1 MRMFRILSI
10 LIACLSVF
18 AVSHAQDPAGIWLNT
33 DQGLPSNEVYSL
45 VQDQQGFIWL
55 GTDAGLF
62 RYNGNRF
69 IPYKSSFQSS
79 RALSGLTL
87 SPSGRIYCY
96 SFNGQLFYVQ
106 GDSLVQL
113 KLLDSRIAQL
123 QQDTNNGVW
132 ICGKDGLYHYD
143 EKANR
148 LHAYEDI
155 DGNGKPDSIPHVS
168 SIYVKKDNV
177 LFLAAY
183 GVRLLKDGVIHSLRP
198 KGYTKDFPGQQLL
211 SAGPGDPLLLSM
223 QDNPPMIY
231 TGGELQFLNEPALDA
246 ALLKRK
252 ITFTRSDAK
261 GKYYIGSYTGLIVYD
276 RPAHTVEVLFPHLP
290 VSDVLIDQQGQW
302 WVSTLSNGILRI
314 PDIRHRVWKLYSL
327 SGSSAPIQKIEQSE
341 REIYFST
348 ADGRLAVLNKQTLQ
362 MEVFKAPIQADIQSL
377 HYRSDQKDV
386 LFCINNYLLAF
397 KGGNIQ
403 ALDGQFVPVKSIL
416 PFSNGYLLMSS
427 AGTRFYK
434 DLKKSDAFDI
444 IDPGWA
450 REAILDDELDQL
462 ILATNSGIAVYAIN
476 EAGFDSVQR
485 IIPEKQIISIAQR
498 SSGHYFALS
507 FDGKVYEVKENRAK
521 IWLELPSHVTAYKM
535 QIHDQ
540 ELVIGSNN
548 GLYFSDI
555 QKPEWKTLT
564 KLDGLVSNEVRSFL
578 FDDEHLWIATNQG
591 VQRVLYGERL
601 PDFPASVFVKSV
613 QIGDRKFGADVFL
626 DMHFDQSLLIFPEV
640 LSYRDN
646 QQFVYA
652 YRILPH
658 DSTWFTLPGSIAKI
672 EIPSVPDG
680 AFEIQLRTIS
690 PKGTPSKNTVSI
702 RGFVHPPFWQ
712 RWWFYVLISAATL
725 GLAFV
730 IFRLRVA
737 YLRQKQADE
746 LARVRMENELLM
758 SQQTALKAQMNPH
771 FIFNV
776 LNSIKGFI
784 YENDKKSATTY
795 LNDFSSLVRNVLD
808 NSSKKTIRLEEELDL
823 LRRYISLEGMLL
835 QHEFVSEM
843 NIDEAVDVHDT
854 MIPPMLIQPYVE
866 NAFKHGLRHKSGAKK
881 LTLSIQKHR
890 ENLEIVI
897 ADNGIGRI
905 ASAALNEE
913 RKGHQSFAS
922 EGTQKRMELLQKQ
935 YAGEFS
941 VRLEDV
947 LDGRGEV
954 SGTRVVIILKTQF
967 DHD

>member
-1 MRMFRILSI
+1 MT
-10 LIACLSVF
+10 CLSLC

-45 VQDQQGFIWL
+45 LQDRQGFIWL
-55 GTDAGLF
+55 GTDAGLY

-69 IPYKSSFQSS
+69 IQYKSSFQNS

-106 GDSLVQL
+106 GDSLVHY
-113 KLLDSRIAQL
+113 KSWDSRIAQL
-123 QQDTNNGVW
+123 QQDPENGVW
-132 ICGKDGLYHYD
+132 ICAKDGLYHFD
-143 EKANR
+143 EKTDR
-148 LHAYEDI
+148 LIAYEDI

-168 SIYVKKDNV
+168 SVYVQNNNV
-177 LFLAAY
+177 LFLASY
-183 GVRLLKDGVIHSLRP
+183 GVRLLKEDGIHSLRP
-198 KGYTKDFPGQQLL
+198 EGYTKDFPGQQLL
-211 SAGPGDPLLLSM
+211 SAGPSDPLLLSM
-223 QDNPPMIY
+223 QQNPPMIFSS
-231 TGGELQFLNEPALDA
+231 GRLQFLNEPALDA
-246 ALLKRK
+246 ALKERK
-252 ITFTRSDAK
+252 ITFTRSDAA
-261 GKYYIGSYTGLIVYD
+261 GKYFIGSYTGLIVYH
-276 RPAHTVEVLFPHLP
+276 RPTHKVEVLFPHLP

-314 PDIRHRVWKLYSL
+314 PYVRHRVWKLYSR
-327 SGSSAPIQKIEQSE
+327 SGTSAPIQKIEQSAN
-341 REIYFST
+341 EIYFST

-362 MEVFKAPIQADIQSL
+362 MEVHQAPIQADIQSL
-377 HYRSDQKDV
+377 YYRSTQKDV
-386 LFCINNYLLAF
+386 LFCINNFLFALKN
-397 KGGNIQ
+397 KGIQ
-403 ALDGQFVPVKSIL
+403 TLPGQFIPVKSIL

-434 DLKKSDAFDI
+434 DINKSDDFEI
-444 IDPGWA
+444 IDPYWT
-450 REAILDDELDQL
+450 REAIMDTVLQHLV
-462 ILATNSGIAVYAIN
+462 LATNKGIAIYALK
-476 EAGFDSVQR
+476 GGSFDSVQR
-485 IIPEKQIISIAQR
+485 IIPEKQINSMAMV
-498 SSGHYFALS
+498 STGHYFALS
-507 FDGKVYEVKENRAK
+507 FDGIVYEVKNNRAK
-521 IWLELPSHVTAYKM
+521 IWLELPTHVTAYKM
-535 QIHDQ
+535 QIHDK
-540 ELVIGSNN
+540 ELVVASNN
-548 GLYFSDI
+548 GLYISNID
-555 QKPEWKTLT
+555 QPEWSTLT
-564 KLDGLVSNEVRSFL
+564 KLDGLVSNEIRAFL
-578 FDDEHLWIATNQG
+578 FDGLHLWIATNQG
-591 VQRVLYGERL
+591 VQRILYGERL

-613 QIGDRKFGADVFL
+613 QIEEQEFGPDVFL

-712 RWWFYVLISAATL
+712 RWWFYVLIFATAL
-725 GLAFV
+725 GLAFF
-730 IFRLRVA
+730 IFRWRVS
-737 YLRQKQADE
+737 YLRRKQADE
-746 LARVRMENELLM
+746 LARVRMENQLLM

-808 NSSKKTIRLEEELDL
+808 NSSRKNIRLEEEVDL
-823 LRRYISLEGMLL
+823 LRRYISLEGMLM
-835 QHEFVSEM
+835 QHEFVSELKV
-843 NIDEAVDVHDT
+843 DETVDLHDT
-854 MIPPMLIQPYVE
+854 MIPPMLVQPYIE
-866 NAFKHGLRHKSGAKK
+866 NAFKHGLRHKQGPKK
-881 LTLSIQKHR
+881 LLVHIGRKE
-890 ENLEIVI
+890 ENLVI
-897 ADNGIGRI
+897 LIEDNGIGRQ

-922 EGTQKRMELLQKQ
+922 DGTQKRMELLQKQ
-935 YAGEFS
+935 YSGDFS
-941 VRLEDV
+941 VSMEDIV
-947 LDGRGEV
+947 TSHGEV
-954 SGTRVVIILKTQF
+954 SGTRVVIKLKTQF